1 MTRELPPLLSARAFE
16 AAARHLSFQEAA
28 DELHVT
34 PSAISHQVRS
44 LEAFLGV
51 ELFRRDHRGV
61 ILTAEGDA
69 YLCKLRKAFDTMA
82 SATADIKR
90 EKLSGRFVL
99 GATSAF
105 ISRWIVPRFSRFA
118 AEFPNINVELKA
130 LVTALDFAKQDLD
143 MAVTIGP
150 RDWPGL
156 RADRIMSTPLFV
168 ICSPKLATAM
178 KKPSDL
184 RSQTLLHYDQGEEW
198 SRWLKKAGVEMDSSA
213 GPRFND
219 CNVMLQAA
227 VEGNGVA
234 LSFTALARRELEEGK
249 LVGLFELKISPNAW
263 YYVISPDNSAD
274 MPKPTALRKW
284 ILKEAQSDAVKL
296 AA

>member
-34 PSAISHQVRS
+34 PSAVSHQIRA
-44 LEAFLGV
+44 LEAYLGV

-61 ILTAEGDA
+61 TLTREGND
-69 YLCKLRKAFDTMA
+69 YHSHLRTAFDVMA

-99 GATSAF
+99 GASSAF
-105 ISRWIVPRFSRFA
+105 ISRWVLPRLTRFG
-118 AEFPNINVELKA
+118 AEFPSIHLELKA
-130 LVTALDFAKQDLD
+130 LVAPVDFAKQDLH
-143 MAVTIGP
+143 MAVTMGP
-150 RDWPGL
+150 RDWQGL
-156 RADRIMSTPLFV
+156 RADRILSTPLFV
-168 ICSPKLATAM
+168 ICSPSVAKML
-178 KKPSDL
+178 KNPNDL
-184 RSQTLLHYDQGEEW
+184 CGQTLLHYDQGEEW
-198 SRWLKKAGVEMDSSA
+198 SRWLKKAGVKMDSAA

-227 VEGNGVA
+227 VEGTGVA
-234 LSFTALARRELEEGK
+234 LSFTALAQRELNEGK
-249 LVGLFELKISPNAW
+249 LVQLFELKISPNAW
-263 YYVISPDNSAD
+263 YYVISPDSSAD
-274 MPKPTALRKW
+274 MPKPTAVRRW
-284 ILKEAQSDAVKL
+284 ILKEAQLDAVKL